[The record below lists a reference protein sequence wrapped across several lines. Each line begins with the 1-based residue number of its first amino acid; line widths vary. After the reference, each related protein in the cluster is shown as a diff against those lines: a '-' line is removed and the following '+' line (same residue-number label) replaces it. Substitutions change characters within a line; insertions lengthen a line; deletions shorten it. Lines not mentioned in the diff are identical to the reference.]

1 MLKVTDIL
9 SDRGKPHSSH
19 PMSSFIFIYT
29 DLFRQHGGIA
39 AVLGLSPGQ
48 RAGASLVVLSRLPTA
63 GVSPAVDTGSR
74 ASGLR

>member
-9 SDRGKPHSSH
+9 SDRGKPHSSN
-19 PMSSFIFIYT
+19 PTSSFIFIYI
-29 DLFRQHGGIA
+29 DLFRRHGGIA
-39 AVLGLSPGQ
+39 AVLGLSLGQ

-63 GVSPAVDTGSR
+63 RVSSAVGTGSR